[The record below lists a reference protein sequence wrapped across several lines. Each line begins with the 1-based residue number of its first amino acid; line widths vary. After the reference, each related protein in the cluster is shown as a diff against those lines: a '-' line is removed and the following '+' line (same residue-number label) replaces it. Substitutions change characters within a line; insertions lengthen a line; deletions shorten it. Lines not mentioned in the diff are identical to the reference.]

1 MSQEAYVDPATAVLW
16 DQSHTEHDMIATR
29 TLGFWLYLL
38 SDAMIVSSLFASY
51 LVLDHRVN
59 AAAGPTA
66 GDVVHPMAAFW
77 GTVLL
82 FSAILAYGAAMVGL
96 KRGNRTAVLVG
107 LGGAF
112 LLGGG
117 FLLAEGYDFAQ
128 LALHGM
134 VPERSGYLSAF
145 YALVLYHGA
154 HLVFGVLW
162 IAVMMAQVA
171 RQGFTPNVVYRLLN
185 LKLFWFFQGFIWIY
199 VFSFVY
205 LAGALHVH

>member
-1 MSQEAYVDPATAVLW
+1 MSQKAPIDPATAVLW
-16 DQSHTEHDMIATR
+16 DASGTEHDMIATR

-38 SDAMIVSSLFASY
+38 SDAMIVASLFASY

-59 AAAGPTA
+59 AAAGPSA
-66 GDVVHPMAAFW
+66 ADVVHPITAFW

-82 FSAILAYGAAMVGL
+82 FSAMLAYGAAMVGL
-96 KRGNRTAVLVG
+96 RRGSPRAVLAG

-112 LLGGG
+112 MLGLG
-117 FLLAEGYDFAQ
+117 FLVVEGQDFAG

-145 YALVLYHGA
+145 YTLVLYHGA
-154 HLVFGVLW
+154 HLVFGLLW
-162 IAVMMAQVA
+162 IAVMMAQVV
-171 RQGFTPNVVYRLLN
+171 RQGFTPDVVYRLLN

>member
-1 MSQEAYVDPATAVLW
+1 MSQEAYVDPTTAVLW

-59 AAAGPTA
+59 AAAGPMA

-77 GTVLL
+77 ATVLL

-96 KRGNRTAVLVG
+96 KRGDRTAVLVG

-112 LLGGG
+112 LLGSG
-117 FLLAEGYDFAQ
+117 FLLAEDHDFAQ

-145 YALVLYHGA
+145 YTLVLYHGA
-154 HLVFGVLW
+154 HLVFGLMW